1 MVSELALSVVDF
13 EAQSVQTKACSIKAR
28 EQRLVGSESG

>member
-1 MVSELALSVVDF
+1 MCYFFAEHR
-13 EAQSVQTKACSIKAR
+13 SIKEN